1 MRQMY
6 KQIKLKLSVIT
17 PPTYMKKDYEHK
29 EDMVTC

>member
-6 KQIKLKLSVIT
+6 KQIKLSVIT
-17 PPTYMKKDYEHK
+17 PTTYMKKDYEHK